1 MYMNRSI
8 SAYQIHIQISS
19 SAHHTYLSVHQICTS
34 GQHIRSSH
42 QVSSSCRSAHPIC
55 TSDLHIRYAHH
66 ADQHII
72 QISTSDVLIM
82 QISTSSYRSVHQIC
96 TSDQIIMHIST
107 SYRSAHEF
115 CASCRSTHHTYLH
128 IIQHIRSFSH
138 AHHPPKF
145 HVLQCICFQYCK
157 EIFNLGMLNVIIH
170 RSEHEVV
177 EQ

>member
-1 MYMNRSI
+1 
-8 SAYQIHIQISS
+8 
-19 SAHHTYLSVHQICTS
+19 
-34 GQHIRSSH
+34 
-42 QVSSSCRSAHPIC
+42 
-55 TSDLHIRYAHH
+55 
-66 ADQHII
+66 
-72 QISTSDVLIM
+72 M

-115 CASCRSTHHTYLH
+115 CSSCRSTHHTYLH

-157 EIFNLGMLNVIIH
+157 ETFNLGMLNVIIH
-170 RSEHEVV
+170 RSEQEVV
-177 EQ
+177 EQWSIIPIKYSLPVCPSHRLIIFIQCQQGCVVAWDSCVSSGVWARRNCLGGQRWGKSGRGEWERSV